1 MTAFIILCVAL
12 FPVDHKADKYVSKA
26 VITCSV
32 VTIESNRFDSPPA
45 ITVAASVDALAVVV
59 VVASVVVASVVVLLP
74 ILSKLLMELLT
85 CTS

>member
-1 MTAFIILCVAL
+1 MTAIIILCVAL
-12 FPVDHKADKYVSKA
+12 FPVDPKADKYVSKA

-59 VVASVVVASVVVLLP
+59 VVASVVVLLP

>member
-12 FPVDHKADKYVSKA
+12 FPVDPKADKYVSKA

-45 ITVAASVDALAVVV
+45 ITVAASVDALAVG
-59 VVASVVVASVVVLLP
+59 VVVASVVVLLP

>member
-12 FPVDHKADKYVSKA
+12 FPVDPKADKYVSKA

-59 VVASVVVASVVVLLP
+59 VVASVVVLLP

>member
-12 FPVDHKADKYVSKA
+12 FPVDSKADKYVSKA

-59 VVASVVVASVVVLLP
+59 VVASVVVLLP

>member
-12 FPVDHKADKYVSKA
+12 FPVDPKADKYVSKA

-59 VVASVVVASVVVLLP
+59 VVASVVVLLP

-85 CTS
+85 CTC

>member
-1 MTAFIILCVAL
+1 MTAFIILCLAL
-12 FPVDHKADKYVSKA
+12 FPVDPKADKYVSKA

-59 VVASVVVASVVVLLP
+59 VVASVVVLLP